1 MLCSLCST
9 YESKCKNSSNA
20 WHAQMYLIIDCC
32 VWNIWIQKMA
42 RTASMLRDKYS
53 ANSNLDK

>member
-9 YESKCKNSSNA
+9 YESKCKSSSNA
-20 WHAQMYLIIDCC
+20 WHAQKHLIIDCC
-32 VWNIWIQKMA
+32 VRNICIQKMA

-53 ANSNLDK
+53 ANYNLDK